1 LLAVLG
7 ALYSPNVRAV
17 AVRNGLA
24 GFASILDTAFDYVP
38 ADVTVPGFLEVGDLA
53 DVEATLSPTPM
64 LLEDLIDAQD
74 RLVGEPVLKSQ
85 LQPVYDAYGKT
96 AANLSVRSGDGG
108 PHVSEWLISH
118 LEAGR

>member
-1 LLAVLG
+1 MAQFDRALDALQDPKNEPLEWLL
-7 ALYSPNVRAV
+7 
-17 AVRNGLA
+17 
-24 GFASILDTAFDYVP
+24 
-38 ADVTVPGFLEVGDLA
+38 VPGFLEVGDLA

-74 RLVGEPVLKSQ
+74 RLVAEPVLKTQ
-85 LQPVYDAYGKT
+85 LQPVYGAYGR
-96 AANLSVRSGDGG
+96 ASANLSVRSGDGG